1 MNSHSLSESTVQ
13 TRKERDRQ
21 VRQDDFLS
29 AAERLFAEKGYQH
42 AAMEDIAKAAGYA
55 TGTIYRYFKSKGDLY
70 RHLLIRRAASYLGH
84 LPSRLQAEKTSL
96 GRLRA
101 IIRGK
106 FDFFAANREFMVLYL
121 DIDANA
127 VLRRPSPGDP
137 EEEQRLRSQCQGQ
150 LRMIFEAGA
159 RTGEFARMDADLLAE
174 FFETASNQLLVE
186 CFRRDGGKSLER
198 IEKFLIQFFERALAL
213 PPKSRKAAS

>member
-1 MNSHSLSESTVQ
+1 VNSHSLSESTVQ

-84 LPSRLQAEKTSL
+84 LQSRLQAEKTSL

-159 RTGEFARMDADLLAE
+159 RTGELDADLLAE

-186 CFRRDGGKSLER
+186 CFRRDGGKSLDR
-198 IEKFLIQFFERALAL
+198 IEKFLMQFFERALAL
-213 PPKSRKAAS
+213 PQSSRKVTS